1 MRAKSAITPQKMEAR
16 KLKEGEAAMAAGAKC
31 KKTSLLGRWKPDW
44 EAAAAEYERA
54 ATCFKVGK
62 AYARAIDA
70 YVGASEAHTQVE
82 GQNYMAAKHLE
93 SAGFL
98 ARDLKEAAKA
108 AQLYEQAAKFHEAD
122 GRRDNAA
129 EAYCKAARVLEGA
142 DDARAAALLEEA
154 CALPDDEDE
163 VGKLAAFVEVFKTAV
178 ALLLRTGQP
187 GAAAPLL
194 RQQAALHARLQQPH
208 AVARCELSA
217 VVALLAADDFQSAR
231 DGAAAAQ
238 MRGDGFAGSDE
249 ADAADAL
256 VGAFAAQS
264 DEALA
269 ACVGGQTFTFLEN
282 QVTRAAKALTLRSAA
297 VPLGMLGGSA
307 AVAPEVAAAAA
318 AAGGEGTGD
327 FGELAP
333 EDELDPDDLT

>member
-1 MRAKSAITPQKMEAR
+1 MEAR

-62 AYARAIDA
+62 AFARAIDA

-154 CALPDDEDE
+154 CALPDDED
-163 VGKLAAFVEVFKTAV
+163 ASPT
-178 ALLLRTGQP
+178 P
-187 GAAAPLL
+187 PAP
-194 RQQAALHARLQQPH
+194 PPPN
-208 AVARCELSA
+208 S
-217 VVALLAADDFQSAR
+217 
-231 DGAAAAQ
+231 
-238 MRGDGFAGSDE
+238 MGFSAGS
-249 ADAADAL
+249 
-256 VGAFAAQS
+256 
-264 DEALA
+264 
-269 ACVGGQTFTFLEN
+269 
-282 QVTRAAKALTLRSAA
+282 
-297 VPLGMLGGSA
+297 
-307 AVAPEVAAAAA
+307 
-318 AAGGEGTGD
+318 
-327 FGELAP
+327 
-333 EDELDPDDLT
+333 

>member
-1 MRAKSAITPQKMEAR
+1 MEAR

-54 ATCFKVGK
+54 ATCFKVAK

-194 RQQAALHARLQQPH
+194 RQQAALHARLLQPH
-208 AVARCELSA
+208 AVARCELCLLYTSPSPRDKRQSRMPSSA
-217 VVALLAADDFQSAR
+217 
-231 DGAAAAQ
+231 
-238 MRGDGFAGSDE
+238 
-249 ADAADAL
+249 
-256 VGAFAAQS
+256 
-264 DEALA
+264 
-269 ACVGGQTFTFLEN
+269 
-282 QVTRAAKALTLRSAA
+282 
-297 VPLGMLGGSA
+297 
-307 AVAPEVAAAAA
+307 
-318 AAGGEGTGD
+318 
-327 FGELAP
+327 
-333 EDELDPDDLT
+333 

>member
-1 MRAKSAITPQKMEAR
+1 MEAR

-231 DGAAAAQ
+231 EPYDQGDYQEAVNRLESLVGGDVPRLAFAERRPRRRELRGVNLHDEARAPRIKAVERRLRHLHELAAA
-238 MRGDGFAGSDE
+238 
-249 ADAADAL
+249 L
-256 VGAFAAQS
+256 GAP
-264 DEALA
+264 
-269 ACVGGQTFTFLEN
+269 T
-282 QVTRAAKALTLRSAA
+282 
-297 VPLGMLGGSA
+297 VPR
-307 AVAPEVAAAAA
+307 
-318 AAGGEGTGD
+318 
-327 FGELAP
+327 
-333 EDELDPDDLT
+333 

>member
-1 MRAKSAITPQKMEAR
+1 MEAR

-178 ALLLRTGQP
+178 ALVLRTGQP

-217 VVALLAADDFQSAR
+217 VVALLAADDFRRAR
-231 DGAAAAQ
+231 RRAAAQ
-238 MRGDGFAGSDE
+238 MRGDGCRPDE

-318 AAGGEGTGD
+318 AAGAGHHD

>member
-1 MRAKSAITPQKMEAR
+1 MYKRQ
-16 KLKEGEAAMAAGAKC
+16 
-31 KKTSLLGRWKPDW
+31 
-44 EAAAAEYERA
+44 
-54 ATCFKVGK
+54 
-62 AYARAIDA
+62 
-70 YVGASEAHTQVE
+70 
-82 GQNYMAAKHLE
+82 AKHLE

-98 ARDLKEAAKA
+98 ARDLKEAAQSAK
-108 AQLYEQAAKFHEAD
+108 LYEQAALFHLQD
-122 GRRDNAA
+122 GRRDNAG
-129 EAYCKAARVLEGA
+129 EAYCKAARVLEGV

-154 CALPDDEDE
+154 CGLPDDEDE

-282 QVTRAAKALTLRSAA
+282 QVMRAAKALTLRSAA

>member
-1 MRAKSAITPQKMEAR
+1 
-16 KLKEGEAAMAAGAKC
+16 
-31 KKTSLLGRWKPDW
+31 
-44 EAAAAEYERA
+44 
-54 ATCFKVGK
+54 
-62 AYARAIDA
+62 
-70 YVGASEAHTQVE
+70 
-82 GQNYMAAKHLE
+82 
-93 SAGFL
+93 
-98 ARDLKEAAKA
+98 
-108 AQLYEQAAKFHEAD
+108 
-122 GRRDNAA
+122 
-129 EAYCKAARVLEGA
+129 
-142 DDARAAALLEEA
+142 
-154 CALPDDEDE
+154 
-163 VGKLAAFVEVFKTAV
+163 
-178 ALLLRTGQP
+178 
-187 GAAAPLL
+187 
-194 RQQAALHARLQQPH
+194 
-208 AVARCELSA
+208 
-217 VVALLAADDFQSAR
+217 
-231 DGAAAAQ
+231 